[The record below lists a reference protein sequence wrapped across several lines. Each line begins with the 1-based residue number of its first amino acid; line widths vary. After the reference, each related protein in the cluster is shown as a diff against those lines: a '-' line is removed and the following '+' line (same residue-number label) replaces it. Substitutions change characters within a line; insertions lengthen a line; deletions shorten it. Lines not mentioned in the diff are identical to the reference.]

1 MATIPESPGVYITES
16 LTPLT
21 NNNIP
26 GEAIGVIAA
35 AYNQGPDVP
44 TMVTSWNQYVQKYG
58 TFQQASPNTS
68 LHYAVYQFFNN
79 GGSRLIVLAVPN
91 TDAVTATLTLQDIN
105 TPADNV
111 MTVSAISPGAWAN
124 SIYVA
129 ITSAGNTGRFNVQI
143 YSGGTS
149 SSNLVENF
157 IDLSIN
163 PADPRNVSKIL
174 NSPTYGSNYI
184 NVTVSIPGTYT
195 AGIND
200 PALISATPL
209 TGGSNGV
216 TAPNLGTAIPL
227 QLDKLQGTIL
237 NVNVPGLDNS
247 TTLNTLISWA
257 IGRGDV
263 MFVIDGPPPSFPET
277 SAQVVQNYLNLITGG
292 TPINNST
299 YAALYAPWIQ
309 IIDPASSIPGA
320 SVWVPPGGAVLGAWS
335 ATDNQVGVWQ
345 TAAGVRYGKIKLV
358 NIEALFTSSD
368 LDTLNVNNI
377 NAIRFVPNYYP
388 AIMGGRT
395 LEQGYPDRYVA
406 VRRMLMKLEHD
417 FTYLLQ
423 PALFEPNDA
432 QLWLQIT
439 QILTN
444 YLTQL
449 MQQGALGGTTPD
461 TAFQV
466 ICDSSNNTPA
476 TAQAGIVNVAVA
488 VALLSPAEF
497 ILINISQF
505 QNTGQTTITTSPTAG
520 S

>member
-1 MATIPESPGVYITES
+1 MATVPESPGVYITET
-16 LTPLT
+16 LNPLS

-44 TMVTSWNQYVQKYG
+44 TKVTSWNQFVQKFG
-58 TFQQASPNTS
+58 TFQQAAPNTA

-79 GGSRLIVLAVPN
+79 GGSQCIVVAVPN
-91 TDAVTATLTLQDIN
+91 TDAVTATLSLQDVN
-105 TPADNV
+105 SPADTI
-111 MTVSAISPGAWAN
+111 MSVSSISPGVWGN
-124 SIYVA
+124 NTYVA
-129 ITSAGNTGRFNVQI
+129 ISSAGNTGRFNVQV
-143 YSGGTS
+143 YYGGTS
-149 SSNLVENF
+149 STNLVENF
-157 IDLSIN
+157 IDLSVN
-163 PADPRNVSKIL
+163 PADPRSVGSII

-184 NVTVSIPGTYT
+184 NMTVTLPGGVYQ

-200 PALISATPL
+200 PTLVSPTPL
-209 TGGSNGV
+209 SGGGNGV
-216 TAPNLGTAIPL
+216 TAPNLSTAIPL

-237 NVNVPGLDNS
+237 NLNVPGVYNATVINS
-247 TTLNTLISWA
+247 LISWA
-257 IGRGDV
+257 QGRGDV
-263 MFVIDGPPPSFPET
+263 VLIIDGPPPAFPET

-292 TPINNST
+292 TPINNSS
-299 YAALYAPWIQ
+299 YASLYAPYIQ
-309 IIDPASSIPGA
+309 IIDPSSSIPGA
-320 SVWVPPGGAVLGAWS
+320 SVWVPPGGAVLGVWS
-335 ATDNQVGVWQ
+335 ATDTKVGVWQ
-345 TAAGVRYGKIKLV
+345 SPAGVKYGKLKLV
-358 NIEALFTSSD
+358 NIEALFTSAD

-388 AIMGGRT
+388 AIMGART
-395 LEQGYPDRYVA
+395 LQQGYPDRYIA

-423 PALFEPNDA
+423 PALFEPNDK

-439 QILTN
+439 NIIST

-466 ICDSSNNTPA
+466 ICDESNNTPA
-476 TAQAGIVNVAVA
+476 TAQAGIVNVSVA

-505 QNTGQTTITTSPTAG
+505 QNTGQTTITTSPTPA
-520 S
+520 